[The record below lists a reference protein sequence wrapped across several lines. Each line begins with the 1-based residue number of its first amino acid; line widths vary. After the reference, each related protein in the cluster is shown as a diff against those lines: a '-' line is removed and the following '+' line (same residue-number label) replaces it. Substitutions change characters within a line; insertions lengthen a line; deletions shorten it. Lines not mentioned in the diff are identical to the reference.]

1 MSISFT
7 VEGNC
12 DPGLWPPEN
21 KMSQKAR
28 LLIWK
33 NKRRGH
39 SAFKGRHVALAV
51 CKLPLCSFTVS
62 WIILTIPRWEGDR
75 FQRRRAGSS
84 WTLLIKQV
92 RYKSCVIYS
101 YCAKLCLRY
110 SWIFWTVCLKFS
122 SLIRRSLIP
131 AQFCSFIKRE
141 GSKETRA
148 KEGLY
153 SKDVRYMI
161 QN

>member
-1 MSISFT
+1 MT
-7 VEGNC
+7 PWKKKNQ
-12 DPGLWPPEN
+12 L
-21 KMSQKAR
+21 SQKAR

-39 SAFKGRHVALAV
+39 LAFEGRHLALAV
-51 CKLPLCSFTVS
+51 VCTFPLCSFTVS
-62 WIILTIPRWEGDR
+62 WIILSIPRWEGDR
-75 FQRRRAGSS
+75 FQRRRVGSS

-101 YCAKLCLRY
+101 NCAKLCLGY
-110 SWIFWTVCLKFS
+110 SRIFWAVCLKFT
-122 SLIRRSLIP
+122 SLIQRSLTP
-131 AQFCSFIKRE
+131 AHVHFIKRE

-153 SKDVRYMI
+153 SKDLAYMI
-161 QN
+161 RN